1 MGSQWDNF
9 LANLGEWRGSF
20 TALNADGEL
29 GESTPSILNLERG
42 DEERLVH
49 FRLRRFNPGD
59 EGGVPIR
66 EVHQE
71 YRSLGK
77 QVVFFDS
84 GSFNKG
90 SLQVAPG
97 TAFGAEFGF
106 IAGDRRHR
114 LVQLH
119 NPEGVLESL
128 VLIREF
134 RSGSGASERP
144 ALELEAL
151 LGAWSGQVATIT
163 ADWPESDRAS
173 CALLIAGGAGQPL
186 QITTQGGDGISVN
199 GSAHQRLMLQ
209 PDSGY
214 CLVPP
219 QVSHRLAFAVEAAW
233 LAAPGR
239 LERLIRRYDA
249 SGAWVSASHFSLTR
263 GTGAVV
269 LTGDS
274 EGDQKNL

>member
-9 LANLGEWRGSF
+9 LTNLGEWRGSF

-84 GSFNKG
+84 GSFSKG

-144 ALELEAL
+144 ALELDAL
-151 LGAWSGQVATIT
+151 LGAWTGQVATIT
-163 ADWPESDRAS
+163 ADWPEPDRAS

-186 QITTQGGDGISVN
+186 QITTQGEN
-199 GSAHQRLMLQ
+199 GVSENGGAHQRLMLQ

-219 QVSHRLAFAVEAAW
+219 QVSHRQAFAVEAAW
-233 LAAPGR
+233 LPAPGR

-263 GTGAVV
+263 GTGAMI
-269 LTGDS
+269 LMGKS
-274 EGDQKNL
+274 EVDQEGL

>member
-9 LANLGEWRGSF
+9 LVNLGEWRGSF
-20 TALNADGEL
+20 TALNADGEV

-42 DEERLVH
+42 DEARLVH
-49 FRLRRFNPGD
+49 FRLRRYSPGD
-59 EGGVPIR
+59 EDGVPIR

-84 GSFNKG
+84 GSFSKG

-119 NPEGVLESL
+119 DLEGALENL

-144 ALELEAL
+144 ALELDTL
-151 LGAWSGQVATIT
+151 LGAWTGQVATIT
-163 ADWPESDRAS
+163 ADWPEPEIAS

-186 QITTQGGDGISVN
+186 QITTQGGDGVSEN
-199 GSAHQRLMLQ
+199 DGAHQRLMLQ
-209 PDSGY
+209 PDGGY
-214 CLVPP
+214 ALVPP
-219 QVSHRLAFAVEAAW
+219 QVSHRQAFAVEAGW
-233 LAAPGR
+233 LPAPGR

-263 GTGAVV
+263 GTAAV
-269 LTGDS
+269 LTG
-274 EGDQKNL
+274 ECKGDQEDL